1 MVRLLVLAFMVV
13 AGLMTFTGPGIAA
26 PCDVEMLKVES
37 RLQRVL
43 EPERRQAIETLLD
56 EAKRALML
64 HEPDRCMTDV
74 NKAKRALRMK

>member
-1 MVRLLVLAFMVV
+1 VRRLVLAFIIV
-13 AGLMTFTGPGIAA
+13 AGLVPFARPGIAA

-37 RLQRVL
+37 WLQRVL
-43 EPERRQAIETLLD
+43 EPERRQAIEAILD

-74 NKAKRALRMK
+74 NKAKRALRLK